1 MGVAWQKLIVSVN
14 LAQISGAQDRTN
26 CREKEK
32 KEMISVISVI
42 EAWTHGEVF
51 HKQDWSGHLFF

>member
-32 KEMISVISVI
+32 KEMISDRGLDTWLSFPQAGLVRPLP
-42 EAWTHGEVF
+42 F
-51 HKQDWSGHLFF
+51 